1 MTRYAKDGQKITR
14 LLPGEA
20 PMKLLLVEDHRKLVD
35 ALSHVL
41 KKSGYAVDTA
51 LDGETGIEMA
61 ASGVYDII
69 ILDRMLPRR
78 DGLAFLREFRG
89 LGFASPVLM
98 LTAKDAPR
106 DRVEGLDAGADDY
119 LVKPF
124 FTDELLARLR
134 ALTRRKGRDLVGDT
148 VCAAG
153 LTLDP
158 LRSEVSRN
166 GEGIHLTVKETLLL
180 ELLMRNPG
188 QVVTKERIMEK
199 VWGYN
204 AETEMA
210 NVDLYIY
217 YLRKKLNGDCI
228 KTVRGVGYYFH
239 GE

>member
-1 MTRYAKDGQKITR
+1 
-14 LLPGEA
+14 
-20 PMKLLLVEDHRKLVD
+20 MKLLLVEDHRQLVD

-41 KKSGYAVDTA
+41 KKSGYAVDIA

-78 DGLAFLREFRG
+78 DGLALLRELRG
-89 LGFASPVLM
+89 MGFDTPVIM
-98 LTAKDAPR
+98 LTARDAPQ

-134 ALTRRKGRDLVGDT
+134 ALARRKGKDLVGNT

-158 LRSEVSRN
+158 LRGEVSRN
-166 GEGIHLTVKETLLL
+166 GETAIHLTVKETLLL
-180 ELLMRNPG
+180 ELLMRNQG
-188 QVVTKERIMEK
+188 QVVPKERIMEK

-204 AETEMA
+204 AETDMA

-217 YLRKKLNGDCI
+217 YLRKKLAGDNI
-228 KTVRGVGYYFH
+228 KTVRGVGYYFD